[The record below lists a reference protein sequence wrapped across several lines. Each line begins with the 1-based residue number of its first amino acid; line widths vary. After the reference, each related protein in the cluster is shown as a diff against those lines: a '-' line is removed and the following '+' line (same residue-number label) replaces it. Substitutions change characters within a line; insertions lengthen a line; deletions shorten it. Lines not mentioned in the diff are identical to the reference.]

1 MKFKDKLKSISKCD
15 IFGHPVGVT
24 YKGEDKFKTLLGSA
38 CTITLSIFICI
49 NLAHLIIA
57 YNSGS
62 KTETENRFSYII
74 GLENERF
81 YLGEMGIELAIL
93 QNDHPLA

>member
-1 MKFKDKLKSISKCD
+1 M
-15 IFGHPVGVT
+15 FGHAAGVT
-24 YKGEDKFKTLLGSA
+24 YKGEGRFNTLLGSA
-38 CTITLSIFICI
+38 CTITLTVFICI

-62 KTETENRFSYII
+62 KTESKNQFSYIN

-81 YLGEMGIELAIL
+81 YLGEMGIELAL
-93 QNDHPLA
+93 WENDHPLAKYREFGAI